1 MKVVFMGT
9 PQFAVPSLVAL
20 EEAGHDIRLV
30 VTQPDAKR
38 DRGKKFRPSPVKE
51 KAMEMGVPILQPDKI
66 KNNEEF
72 LRAVADCKPDVMA
85 VAAYGKILPKEIL
98 DIPSMGCINV
108 HASLL
113 PKYRGAGPVQ
123 RAVLEGEEKT
133 GVTIMVMEEGLDT
146 GDMLAKEETP
156 IGRKTTEDL
165 TGELAQMGG
174 RLLVKTLAL
183 LERGEIKPE
192 PQDESLASYAPLISK
207 EDGRIDFSRPAVEIE
222 RQVRA
227 MNPWPGAYTHYRGGL
242 LKIWEADVI
251 SSSEQKTPGTITS
264 AGSDGMVISTGEG
277 ALLAKTIQIPGKKRV
292 PVAEYLKG
300 NSIEL
305 FQVLG

>member
-9 PQFAVPSLVAL
+9 PQFAVPSLIAL
-20 EEAGHDIRLV
+20 EEAGHDIPLV
-30 VTQPDAKR
+30 VTQPDARR
-38 DRGKKFRPSPVKE
+38 DRGKKFRSSPVKE
-51 KAMEMGVPILQPDKI
+51 KAVEMDVAILQPDKI
-66 KNNEEF
+66 KNNEGF
-72 LRAVADCKPDVMA
+72 LRAVADCKPDVMV
-85 VAAYGKILPKEIL
+85 VAAYGKILPKEVL

-133 GVTIMVMEEGLDT
+133 GITIMVMEEGLDT
-146 GDMLAKEETP
+146 GDMLAREETP

-165 TGELAQMGG
+165 TWELARMGG

-192 PQDESLASYAPLISK
+192 PQDEALASYAPLISK
-207 EDGRIDFSRPAVEIE
+207 EDGRIDFSRTAVEIE

-227 MNPWPGAYTHYRGGL
+227 MDPWPGAHTRYRGGF

-251 SSSEQKTPGTITS
+251 PGRGQKAPGTIIA
-264 AGSDGMVISTGEG
+264 AGSDGIVISTGEG
-277 ALLAKTIQIPGKKRV
+277 ALVAKTIQIPGKKRV
-292 PVAEYLKG
+292 PAAEYLKG
-300 NSIEL
+300 SNIEL